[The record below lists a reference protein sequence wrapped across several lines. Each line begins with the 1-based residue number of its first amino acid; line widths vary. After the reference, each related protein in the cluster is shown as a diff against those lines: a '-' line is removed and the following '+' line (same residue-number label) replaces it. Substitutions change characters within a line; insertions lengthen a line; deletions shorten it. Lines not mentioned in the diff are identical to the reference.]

1 MKASTMLPLIK
12 FYDAIA
18 HLKLDLKIFIKM
30 IQILHLKFSVL
41 KYIIGQHLSYLINCL
56 NVCFEFLKV

>member
-30 IQILHLKFSVL
+30 IQILHLKICF
-41 KYIIGQHLSYLINCL
+41 KIYYRATFKLSNKLFKC
-56 NVCFEFLKV
+56 VF